1 MQDMRSNE
9 EVVSVECLSAPL
21 RALAD
26 AVDLLAAQVA
36 VKLPG
41 AQALAETAVL
51 LRLVQRLQIVQ
62 LQRLA
67 DVDTRGLYALADAPS
82 TGSWLARQQVELDR
96 SQVALARAL
105 RALPL
110 VGEQV
115 AEGSLPL
122 RSAKLIDTALG
133 KVRRYLDRPD
143 GLLDGQPQEQVLQAV
158 IMGGVPDL
166 VAEAMGGLDEDDPR
180 LSGLTTELTRI
191 CFEPVSAIARLE
203 AALVVL
209 ALHLEP
215 AQLRPALAR
224 LVDALLPM
232 RLQERSDRAHADRGL
247 SLMRNPDGSGWF
259 LTDAELD
266 DECGELLWTVLQ
278 AQLATDPEN
287 PSDTTAAH
295 GRHDEPAEQLY
306 DGTGPR
312 SLRQRR
318 HDALS
323 LGLRRLLDS
332 GALGLRDKAAPHVAV
347 TVGLDALH
355 DLPGALPATGASG
368 QRLPVA
374 LVRRWL
380 CDSVLTRFV
389 LGLGRRVVESSHT
402 ERTLKPH
409 ERRVKRVETGGI
421 CQAAGCPPRPDRP
434 LVPHH
439 AIPWSHCHTTSIND
453 TVLLCEKS
461 HHDLHTG
468 GRTLTLRDGRR
479 LNATGWLPPPE
490 PGRESPSWE

>member
-1 MQDMRSNE
+1 MES
-9 EVVSVECLSAPL
+9 LSAPL

-26 AVDLLAAQVA
+26 AVDGLAAQVA
-36 VKLPG
+36 VELPG

-51 LRLVQRLQIVQ
+51 LRLVQRLQLVQ

-67 DVDTRGLYALADAPS
+67 DVDTRGLYALEDAPS
-82 TGSWLARQQVELDR
+82 TGSWLAGQQLELER

-110 VGEQV
+110 VAEQV
-115 AEGSLPL
+115 ADGGLPL

-133 KVRRYLDRPD
+133 KVGRFLDRPD

-158 IMGGVPDL
+158 IMRGVPDL
-166 VAEAMGGLDEDDPR
+166 VSEAIGGVAEDDPR
-180 LSGLTTELTRI
+180 LSKLTEELTRI
-191 CFEPVSAIARLE
+191 CFEPVPALARLE

-215 AQLRPALAR
+215 AQLRSALAR
-224 LVDALLPM
+224 LVDALLPV
-232 RLQERSDRAHADRGL
+232 RLQERSDRAHTDRGL
-247 SLMRNPDGSGWF
+247 TLLRDPDGSGWF
-259 LTDAELD
+259 LTDADLD

-278 AQLATDPEN
+278 AQLATDPDN
-287 PSDTTAAH
+287 PTDTTAAQ
-295 GRHDEPAEQLY
+295 GRHHEPTEQLY

-312 SLRQRR
+312 SWKQRR
-318 HDALS
+318 HDALK

-332 GALGLRDKAAPHVAV
+332 AALGVRDKAAPHLAV
-347 TVGLDALH
+347 TIGLDTLH
-355 DLPGALPATGASG
+355 DLPGALPAMGASG
-368 QRLPVA
+368 QRLPVG

-380 CDSVLTRFV
+380 CDSVLTRYV
-389 LGLGRRVVESSHT
+389 LSLGHRLVESSHT

-409 ERRVKRVETGGI
+409 ERRAKRVQTGGI

-439 AIPWSHCHTTSIND
+439 ITPWSHCHTTSIDD
-453 TVLLCEKS
+453 TAMLCE
-461 HHDLHTG
+461 HCHRDLHLG
-468 GRTLTLRDGRR
+468 GTRIRLRDGRR
-479 LNATGWLPPPE
+479 IDHR
-490 PGRESPSWE
+490 GRNDT